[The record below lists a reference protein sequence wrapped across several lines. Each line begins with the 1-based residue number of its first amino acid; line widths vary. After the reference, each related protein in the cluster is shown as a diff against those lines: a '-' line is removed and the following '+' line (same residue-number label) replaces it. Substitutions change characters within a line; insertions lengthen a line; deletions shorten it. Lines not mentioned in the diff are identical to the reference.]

1 MSALGAVLDALDF
14 SGTLSRWPE
23 LAWGAL
29 NTIWIAAAAMAGGL
43 VIGGAGAW
51 AGLSRHRALRLLPAV
66 YVEAF
71 RNTPFLVQAYVM
83 YFGLPAV
90 GLRLTA
96 YPAALLSLSLYAGAY
111 ATEIIRA
118 GVEAVPQGQV
128 EAARSLGLSR
138 LLTLRLVVLRQ
149 GVAAVYPALASQFV
163 LVMLAS
169 SLVSA
174 ISVPELTA
182 AANDIQGQTFRSFE
196 AFLVVAVIYMALT
209 ALLRTGLAGLER
221 RVCTFRFAEG
231 RAAGGT

>member
-1 MSALGAVLDALDF
+1 MTVLDALDF
-14 SGTLSRWPE
+14 SGTLSRWPD

-29 NTIWIAAAAMAGGL
+29 NTLWIAAAAMAGGL
-43 VIGGAGAW
+43 AIGAAAAW
-51 AGLSRHRALRLLPAV
+51 AALSRVRVLRLLPAV

-71 RNTPFLVQAYVM
+71 RNTPFLVQAYVV
-83 YFGLPAV
+83 YFGLPV
-90 GLRLTA
+90 IGVRLTA

-118 GVEAVPQGQV
+118 GIEAVPTGQI

-149 GVAAVYPALASQFV
+149 AVAAVYPALASQFV

-196 AFLVVAVIYMALT
+196 AFLVVAVIYLALT
-209 ALLRTGLAGLER
+209 ALLRAGLLGLER
-221 RVCTFRFAEG
+221 RVCAFRFA
-231 RAAGGT
+231 GGA